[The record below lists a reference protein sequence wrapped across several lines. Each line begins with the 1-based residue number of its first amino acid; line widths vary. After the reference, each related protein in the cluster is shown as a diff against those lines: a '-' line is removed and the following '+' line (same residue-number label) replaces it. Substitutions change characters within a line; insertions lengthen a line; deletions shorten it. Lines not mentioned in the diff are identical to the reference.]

1 MVFISQFVEHYS
13 ASIEVMDWNPVKP
26 CRIVSYLIC
35 NCTFCPKQSNKIEG
49 FVLNRVYPGIQ
60 GMGTSDCP
68 LPYRKVL
75 IKN

>member
-1 MVFISQFVEHYS
+1 MALKQDGAHF
-13 ASIEVMDWNPVKP
+13 A
-26 CRIVSYLIC
+26 
-35 NCTFCPKQSNKIEG
+35 FCPKQSNKIEG
-49 FVLNRVYPGIQ
+49 FVLNRVYPGIP